1 MRDGRIIES
10 TLLGLYHRQR
20 RQLSWLSVTVVPQ
33 YAADADRPHQVLSM
47 FSDVTELKRDS
58 ALFDRVQ
65 ALAHIGGWEWDCTS
79 DHLNLTAESPPI
91 PAPDVPPATMPGM
104 VDRTE
109 GRREGKE
116 WVSKCRLRWLAG
128 L

>member
-1 MRDGRIIES
+1 MNRRPPRSTRPDTHFPYTTLFRSGYPSVRAMRDGRIIES

-79 DHLNLTAESPPI
+79 DHQI
-91 PAPDVPPATMPGM
+91 
-104 VDRTE
+104 
-109 GRREGKE
+109 GRAHG
-116 WVSKCRLRWLAG
+116 
-128 L
+128 

>member
-1 MRDGRIIES
+1 MPEAEYPSVRAMRDGRIIES

-47 FSDVTELKRDS
+47 FRDVTELKRES

-65 ALAHIGGWEWDCTS
+65 ALAHIGGWEWDCTTA
-79 DHLNLTAESPPI
+79 HLYLTAEPPPT
-91 PAPDVPPATMPGM
+91 PAPDPPPATPP
-104 VDRTE
+104 
-109 GRREGKE
+109 
-116 WVSKCRLRWLAG
+116 
-128 L
+128 